1 VQQGQ
6 ASVNQKSV
14 EGKRVAMTLQQK
26 IASFAI
32 LEGGWIV
39 WLLLGFSMGGV
50 ALLLQRAVILLAD
63 RSLTWRRKAGQRGR
77 DAGPADVVQLSR
89 SGFAQC

>member
-1 VQQGQ
+1 M
-6 ASVNQKSV
+6 N
-14 EGKRVAMTLQQK
+14 LQQR
-26 IASFAI
+26 ITSFAI

-39 WLLLGFSMGGV
+39 WLLLGFSLGGV

-63 RSLTWRRKAGQRGR
+63 RRWTGRRKGGQRGR
-77 DAGPADVVQLSR
+77 DAGQADVVQLSR